1 MVRCTMMSSSLYAGQ
16 LLLLPIL
23 AATSYCSTAAV
34 CCPFSLRG
42 ELLGLGANA
51 CLSKLYLQHWQCL
64 QSQQYPTHHS
74 IHR

>member
-1 MVRCTMMSSSLYAGQ
+1 MYHDVKLLVCRAAALAANTGGHLILLHSSGM
-16 LLLLPIL
+16 LPIQP
-23 AATSYCSTAAV
+23 A
-34 CCPFSLRG
+34 R